1 MTVEGTT
8 LEHSFE
14 QRPDDTAYDVA
25 LAGVRRS
32 QRRRL
37 VRRTLVSIALA
48 LVTLGTIAFAL
59 TVGDFATPIRDVL
72 DVAGG
77 GGDRYTRLAIIEFR
91 IPPILLAVLA
101 GAAFGLSGGLFQSS
115 LRNPLASPDVI
126 GITAGASVCAVAGTV
141 LWSLEGLSLSAAAL
155 VGALGIAAVNLAL
168 SWRGGVTG
176 YRFVLC
182 GVALSFMCA
191 SVLGYL
197 ITRARIEDARSALV
211 WMTGSVSGATD
222 EGNLRLAIAL
232 TVLAPLALLLA
243 RSLDILEL
251 GDEVA
256 VGLGTRAGR
265 TRVAAIVIGSLL
277 AAVATAA
284 AGPIAFVALTAGP
297 IARRLVGDGRPALIQ
312 AALVG
317 VLVVVLSDVVAQHAF
332 DDLKLPVGVVTGAV
346 GGPYLIWLLATSQP
360 SRRT

>member
-1 MTVEGTT
+1 MTT
-8 LEHSFE
+8 LEHSFQ
-14 QRPDDTAYDVA
+14 QRPDEAAYDVA

-32 QRRRL
+32 LRRRL
-37 VRRTLVSIALA
+37 VRRTLVSIVLA
-48 LVTLGTIAFAL
+48 LVTLATIAFAL
-59 TVGDFATPIRDVL
+59 TIGDFATPLRDVL
-72 DVAGG
+72 AVAGG
-77 GGDRYTRLAIIEFR
+77 GGDRFTRLAIIEFR
-91 IPPILLAVLA
+91 MPPIMLAVLG
-101 GAAFGLSGGLFQSS
+101 GAAFGLAGGLFQSS

-126 GITAGASVCAVAGTV
+126 GITQGASVGAVAGSV
-141 LWSLEGLSLSAAAL
+141 LWSFEGPSLSAAAL
-155 VGALGIAAVNLAL
+155 VGALGIAALNLLL

-182 GVALSFMCA
+182 GVALAFMCA

-197 ITRARIEDARSALV
+197 ISRARIEDARTALV

-232 TVLAPLALLLA
+232 AVLVPIALLLA

-265 TRVAAIVIGSLL
+265 TRVAAILTGTFL

-312 AALVG
+312 ATLVG
-317 VLVVVLSDVVAQHAF
+317 VLVVVLSDVVAQHVF
-332 DDLKLPVGVVTGAV
+332 DDLKLPVGVVTGAI
-346 GGPYLIWLLATSQP
+346 GGLYLIWLLATSQP

>member
-1 MTVEGTT
+1 VTT

-14 QRPDDTAYDVA
+14 RQPDEAAYDVA

-32 QRRRL
+32 LRRRL
-37 VRRTLVSIALA
+37 VRRTLVSVVLA
-48 LVTLGTIAFAL
+48 LVTLVTIAFAL
-59 TVGDFATPIRDVL
+59 TVGDFATPLRDVL
-72 DVAGG
+72 AVAGG
-77 GGDRYTRLAIIEFR
+77 GGDRFTRLAILEFR
-91 IPPILLAVLA
+91 MPPITLAVLA
-101 GAAFGLSGGLFQSS
+101 GAAFGLAGALFQSS

-126 GITAGASVCAVAGTV
+126 GITQGASVGAVAGSV
-141 LWSLEGLSLSAAAL
+141 LWSLEGVSLSVAAL
-155 VGALGIAAVNLAL
+155 VGALGIAALNMLL

-182 GVALSFMCA
+182 GVALAFMCA

-197 ITRARIEDARSALV
+197 LSRARIEDARSALV

-222 EGNLRLAIAL
+222 EGNARLAIAL
-232 TVLAPLALLLA
+232 VVLVPLALLLA

-265 TRVAAIVIGSLL
+265 TRVAAILAGTFL

-297 IARRLVGDGRPALIQ
+297 IARRLVGDGRPALVQ

-317 VLVVVLSDVVAQHAF
+317 VLVVVLADVIAQHAF
-332 DDLKLPVGVVTGAV
+332 DDLKLPVGVVTGAI

>member
-1 MTVEGTT
+1 VTAGGTT

-14 QRPDDTAYDVA
+14 QQPGDADYDLA
-25 LAGVRRS
+25 LAGVRRAL
-32 QRRRL
+32 RRRL
-37 VRRTLVSIALA
+37 LRRILVSVALAVVTLV
-48 LVTLGTIAFAL
+48 TIGFAL

-72 DVAGG
+72 AVAGG
-77 GGDRYTRLAIIEFR
+77 GGDRFTRLAIIEFR

-101 GAAFGLSGGLFQSS
+101 GAAFGLAGGLFQSS

-126 GITAGASVCAVAGTV
+126 GITQGASVGAVAGSV
-141 LWSLEGLSLSAAAL
+141 LWSLEGLPLSAAAL
-155 VGALGIAAVNLAL
+155 AGALTVAGANLAL
-168 SWRGGVTG
+168 AWRGGVTG

-182 GVALSFMCA
+182 GVALAFVCT

-197 ITRARIEDARSALV
+197 ISRARIEDAQSALV

-222 EGNLRLAIAL
+222 DGNARLAVAL
-232 TVLAPLALLLA
+232 AVLAPLALLLA

-265 TRVAAIVIGSLL
+265 TRVAAIVVGSLL

-284 AGPIAFVALTAGP
+284 AGPIAFVAPTAGP
-297 IARRLVGDGRPALIQ
+297 IARRLVGDGRPALVQ

-317 VLVVVLSDVVAQHAF
+317 VLVVVVSDVVAQHAF
-332 DDLKLPVGVVTGAV
+332 DDLKLPVGVVTGAI
-346 GGPYLIWLLATSQP
+346 GGPYLIWLLAVSQP

>member
-1 MTVEGTT
+1 MTT
-8 LEHSFE
+8 LEHSFD
-14 QRPDDTAYDVA
+14 QRPGEAAYDVA

-32 QRRRL
+32 LRRRL
-37 VRRTLVSIALA
+37 VRRALVSIVLA
-48 LVTLGTIAFAL
+48 LVTVATIAFAL
-59 TVGDFATPIRDVL
+59 TIGDFATPLRDVL
-72 DVAGG
+72 AVAGG
-77 GGDRYTRLAIIEFR
+77 GGDRFTRLAIIEFR
-91 IPPILLAVLA
+91 MPPIMLAVLA
-101 GAAFGLSGGLFQSS
+101 GAAFGLAGGLFQSS

-126 GITAGASVCAVAGTV
+126 GITQGASVGAVAGSV
-141 LWSLEGLSLSAAAL
+141 LWSLEGLPLSAAAL
-155 VGALGIAAVNLAL
+155 VGALGIAALNLLL

-182 GVALSFMCA
+182 GVALAFMCA

-197 ITRARIEDARSALV
+197 ISRARIEDARTALV

-222 EGNLRLAIAL
+222 EGNLRLTIAL
-232 TVLAPLALLLA
+232 AVLVPIALLLA

-265 TRVAAIVIGSLL
+265 TRVAAILTGTFL

-317 VLVVVLSDVVAQHAF
+317 VLVVVLSDVVAQHVF
-332 DDLKLPVGVVTGAV
+332 DDLKLPVGVVTGAI
-346 GGPYLIWLLATSQP
+346 GGLYLIWLLATSQP

>member
-1 MTVEGTT
+1 VTT

-14 QRPDDTAYDVA
+14 HRPDEAAYDVA

-32 QRRRL
+32 LRRRL
-37 VRRTLVSIALA
+37 VRRTLVSIVLA
-48 LVTLGTIAFAL
+48 LVTLAAIAFAL
-59 TVGDFATPIRDVL
+59 TIGDFATPLRDVL
-72 DVAGG
+72 AVAGG
-77 GGDRYTRLAIIEFR
+77 GGDRFTRLAIIEFR
-91 IPPILLAVLA
+91 MPPIMLAVLA
-101 GAAFGLSGGLFQSS
+101 GAAFGLAGGLFQSS

-126 GITAGASVCAVAGTV
+126 GITQGASVGAVAGSV

-155 VGALGIAAVNLAL
+155 VGALGIAALNLLL

-182 GVALSFMCA
+182 GVALAFMCA
-191 SVLGYL
+191 SMLGYL
-197 ITRARIEDARSALV
+197 ISRARIEDARTALV
-211 WMTGSVSGATD
+211 WIAGSVSGATD
-222 EGNLRLAIAL
+222 EGNLRLALAL
-232 TVLAPLALLLA
+232 AVLVPFALLLA

-265 TRVAAIVIGSLL
+265 TRVAAILTGTFL

-317 VLVVVLSDVVAQHAF
+317 VLVVVLSDVVAQHVF
-332 DDLKLPVGVVTGAV
+332 DDLKLPVGVVTGAI
-346 GGPYLIWLLATSQP
+346 GGAYLIWLLATSQP